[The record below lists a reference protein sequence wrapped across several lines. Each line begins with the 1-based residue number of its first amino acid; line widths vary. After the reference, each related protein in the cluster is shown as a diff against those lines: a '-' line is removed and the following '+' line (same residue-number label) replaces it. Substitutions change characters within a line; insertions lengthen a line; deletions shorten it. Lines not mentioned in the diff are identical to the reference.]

1 MASRSCPQL
10 LGHLHICHVWAPNAS
25 VPPTPLL
32 SLTHANT
39 CARAHT
45 HAYMHTHT
53 HLQPPW
59 LHSAGTHDSSAAS
72 LVKRS
77 SGQLTSRELE
87 GLHFP
92 STPQQS
98 PLSSSPT
105 AHTCRA
111 QTPPR
116 STHPTAVCLS
126 LLSSSSSAPGQDSA
140 GRVPPHIRHGSE
152 CWDAEIKASAI
163 GGRCPGEGEWG
174 CVHLFA
180 GGWLL
185 ESRRDTSFIHHRASP
200 GRSRVNAE

>member
-25 VPPTPLL
+25 VPPPPSCHSRMQTRV
-32 SLTHANT
+32 
-39 CARAHT
+39 RAHT
-45 HAYMHTHT
+45 HTHTYMHTHT

-92 STPQQS
+92 STPLQS
-98 PLSSSPT
+98 PFSSSPT

-116 STHPTAVCLS
+116 SAHPTAVCLS
-126 LLSSSSSAPGQDSA
+126 LLSSSSSAPELVLHSTNVQGEYLLPSDTVLSA
-140 GRVPPHIRHGSE
+140 GTQRLRPQPSGADVL
-152 CWDAEIKASAI
+152 
-163 GGRCPGEGEWG
+163 GGGGMCSPLCRRLAPGEQGA
-174 CVHLFA
+174 HL
-180 GGWLL
+180 
-185 ESRRDTSFIHHRASP
+185 IHP
-200 GRSRVNAE
+200 PQGLTW